1 MRNMNKFMKTAI
13 CLLLLLAFPMTAF
26 ADELPPMPV
35 ADTVPFALS
44 QNGSYYMAELHTD
57 TLMYTKNEHKKM
69 YPASLTKIMT
79 AILTLEHCSDLSQT
93 VTYTQEAYDWVEAQ
107 FEAAGG
113 NVSSA
118 GLHLGEE
125 MTIKDLLYGCLIS
138 SGNDA
143 AEILAFHVG
152 GTNAAFYDMM
162 NEKAKA
168 LGAMNT
174 NFCNANGLFDENHYT
189 TAYDMYLIAK
199 YAMQNDTFAEI
210 VSTKTYHSS
219 PTNMNPNGYTWK
231 TTVFLM
237 DPLSEYFYSNDIKGV
252 KTGTLL
258 AAGRCL
264 VTVLEKEIEHGEH
277 AQYMLVLMGADI
289 YGNRVDFAETKAFY
303 NWALENYTVHE
314 FYEEGAVVQDVDI
327 RFAKSKQDSLALVA
341 EEAAYGFF
349 PYQRGAGF
357 TVHDISYDF
366 TIDEELLNKK
376 GGINAPVTEGQ
387 VIGTL
392 KIMNGAEELDCINL
406 LASETVERNT
416 LKWLFFTVIES
427 IVFKLLVVLAVVVLA
442 IRTVNKIRYRRRY
455 GRLRF

>member
-57 TLMYTKNEHKKM
+57 TLMYTKDEHKKM

-199 YAMQNDTFAEI
+199 YAMQNDTFAD
-210 VSTKTYHSS
+210 SFCTS
-219 PTNMNPNGYTWK
+219 
-231 TTVFLM
+231 
-237 DPLSEYFYSNDIKGV
+237 
-252 KTGTLL
+252 
-258 AAGRCL
+258 
-264 VTVLEKEIEHGEH
+264 
-277 AQYMLVLMGADI
+277 
-289 YGNRVDFAETKAFY
+289 AF
-303 NWALENYTVHE
+303 
-314 FYEEGAVVQDVDI
+314 
-327 RFAKSKQDSLALVA
+327 
-341 EEAAYGFF
+341 
-349 PYQRGAGF
+349 RG
-357 TVHDISYDF
+357 S
-366 TIDEELLNKK
+366 
-376 GGINAPVTEGQ
+376 GI
-387 VIGTL
+387 
-392 KIMNGAEELDCINL
+392 
-406 LASETVERNT
+406 
-416 LKWLFFTVIES
+416 
-427 IVFKLLVVLAVVVLA
+427 
-442 IRTVNKIRYRRRY
+442 
-455 GRLRF
+455 